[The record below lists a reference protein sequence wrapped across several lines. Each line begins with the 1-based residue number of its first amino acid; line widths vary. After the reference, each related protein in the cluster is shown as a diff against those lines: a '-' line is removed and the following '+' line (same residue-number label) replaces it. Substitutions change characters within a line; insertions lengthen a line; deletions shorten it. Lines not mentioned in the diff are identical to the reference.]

1 MKLLL
6 NWILTAIILLGLA
19 EYTSLL
25 AIDDFATALKLAV
38 VISLIE
44 FVLRIL
50 SGFMKLTGCL
60 TLGISYLAGILLSV
74 FSLPIALME
83 SMPYV
88 QGYSIPSYYEAIIV
102 SVILTFLSML
112 VLDRKKSPR

>member
-6 NWILTAIILLGLA
+6 NWFLTAVILFGLS
-19 EYTSLL
+19 EFTSFLV
-25 AIDDFATALKLAV
+25 IDDFTTALKLAI

-44 FVLRIL
+44 FLLRIA
-50 SGFMKLTGCL
+50 SGFMKFTGCL
-60 TLGISYLAGILLSV
+60 TLGISYLAGILLSI

-112 VLDRKKSPR
+112 ILDRKKSSN